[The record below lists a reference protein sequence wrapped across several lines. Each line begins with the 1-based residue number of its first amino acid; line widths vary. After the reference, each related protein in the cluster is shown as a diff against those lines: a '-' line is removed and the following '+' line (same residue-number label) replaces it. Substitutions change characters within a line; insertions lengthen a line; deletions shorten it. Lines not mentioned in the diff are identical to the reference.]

1 MTPIILPLAFR
12 VSRAFRAMSSVSA
25 SRVPKPSS
33 RNSESIEVLWLSRSD
48 SARLTRKFSPAE
60 SVHLPFGQEWGGG

>member
-1 MTPIILPLAFR
+1 MRTVPAWQSKMTLPEPP
-12 VSRAFRAMSSVSA
+12 SR
-25 SRVPKPSS
+25 K
-33 RNSESIEVLWLSRSD
+33 NESIEVLWLSRSD